1 MNDAAR
7 RKPGKVLC
15 AVKDMQLARWI
26 ELLSHRRDVVTPEDD
41 LSDPDIRFAVVWRPD
56 PGLLAG
62 LKGLEVIFSMGAGVD
77 RLLED
82 PTIPDL
88 PIVRVVDP
96 SLTSHMVEFVLWR
109 VLDHHRQGRLYR
121 EQQAARHWRQ
131 HKQWLA
137 REVTVGVMG
146 FGVLGRAA
154 ASRLLQLGFRVA
166 GWSRSGATM
175 EGVTT
180 FGGEDGLPAFLTMTD
195 ILVVLL
201 PLTDATRGIIDY
213 DLLRRLRRD
222 GPLGGPVL
230 INAGRGQ
237 LQREDDIVRALDDG
251 ILFEASLDVFAVEP
265 LPADSPLWTHP
276 RVFATPHVAAES
288 DPGDLAPV
296 MLDQMDAFERGEP
309 LVNVVD
315 RNRGY

>member
-1 MNDAAR
+1 GTGDADLLRTPDRLHTCADCRRLRHRSGAGRRGQPVSPEMNDAAR

-146 FGVLGRAA
+146 FG
-154 ASRLLQLGFRVA
+154 
-166 GWSRSGATM
+166 
-175 EGVTT
+175 
-180 FGGEDGLPAFLTMTD
+180 
-195 ILVVLL
+195 
-201 PLTDATRGIIDY
+201 
-213 DLLRRLRRD
+213 
-222 GPLGGPVL
+222 
-230 INAGRGQ
+230 
-237 LQREDDIVRALDDG
+237 
-251 ILFEASLDVFAVEP
+251 
-265 LPADSPLWTHP
+265 
-276 RVFATPHVAAES
+276 
-288 DPGDLAPV
+288 
-296 MLDQMDAFERGEP
+296 
-309 LVNVVD
+309 
-315 RNRGY
+315 